1 MKKSKIYPEKEIEKL
16 PDKYRLTNKAKLF
29 VCLTVGISLTGLIML
44 ALGITFL
51 VLNGQTEM
59 VVLITFGGMIFVSGF
74 LCLLFVQIDKKKDQE
89 IKQDLINQAITSS
102 FDGKVIYDPLSKVS
116 TNLLRE
122 LDICPFDVLNSGE
135 KILVTAKDR
144 NISIVEVTSSSNLTE
159 LMGFI
164 MAAPELGVLGT
175 AFLGLY
181 TGAKKIK
188 DKSIIN
194 SKFKGTIMLFTNFRE
209 SANDI
214 IEIRSKKFLTPFS
227 SIFKNVNLTPF
238 SSIFKNVNKFETED
252 IRANEKYNFYA
263 SDKNAGFR
271 FVKPLMIETVNKID
285 AKLKNGFVLVFKDDY
300 LVLAFSEET
309 IDIKNIAKNKNITA
323 KTAYFMTKERVRNYE
338 SIIKDVLTN
347 RYF

>member
-1 MKKSKIYPEKEIEKL
+1 MKKSKIYTEKEIEKL

-44 ALGITFL
+44 VLGITFL
-51 VLNGQTEM
+51 VLNGQKEM

-89 IKQDLINQAITSS
+89 IKQDLIHQAITSS

-209 SANDI
+209 SANDV

-227 SIFKNVNLTPF
+227 SIFKNE
-238 SSIFKNVNKFETED
+238 NKFETED

-263 SDKNAGFR
+263 SDKTAGFR

-309 IDIKNIAKNKNITA
+309 IDINNIAKNKNITA

>member
-1 MKKSKIYPEKEIEKL
+1 MKKNKIYTEKEIEKL

-29 VCLTVGISLTGLIML
+29 ICLTVGISLTGLIML

-89 IKQDLINQAITSS
+89 IKQDLINQAIVSS

-188 DKSIIN
+188 DKSVIN

-209 SANDI
+209 SANDV

-227 SIFKNVNLTPF
+227 SIFKNE
-238 SSIFKNVNKFETED
+238 NKFETED

-285 AKLKNGFVLVFKDDY
+285 AKLKNGFILVFKDDY

-323 KTAYFMTKERVRNYE
+323 KTAYFMTKERVKNYE
-338 SIIKDVLTN
+338 SIIKDVLAN

>member
-1 MKKSKIYPEKEIEKL
+1 MKKSKIYTEKEIEKL

-59 VVLITFGGMIFVSGF
+59 VVLITFGGMIFVSGL
-74 LCLLFVQIDKKKDQE
+74 LCLLFVQVDKKKDQE

-209 SANDI
+209 SANDV

-227 SIFKNVNLTPF
+227 SIFKNE
-238 SSIFKNVNKFETED
+238 NKFETED

-323 KTAYFMTKERVRNYE
+323 KIAYFMTKERVRNYE

>member
-1 MKKSKIYPEKEIEKL
+1 MKKSKIYTEKEIEKL

-44 ALGITFL
+44 VLGITFL

-59 VVLITFGGMIFVSGF
+59 VVLITFGGMIFVSGL
-74 LCLLFVQIDKKKDQE
+74 LCLLFVQVDKKKDQE

-209 SANDI
+209 SANDV
-214 IEIRSKKFLTPFS
+214 IEIRSKKF
-227 SIFKNVNLTPF
+227 LTPF

-309 IDIKNIAKNKNITA
+309 IDINNIAKNKNITA

>member
-1 MKKSKIYPEKEIEKL
+1 MKKSKIYTEKEIEKL

-29 VCLTVGISLTGLIML
+29 ICLTVGISLIGLIML
-44 ALGITFL
+44 VLGITFL
-51 VLNGQTEM
+51 ALNGQTGM

-89 IKQDLINQAITSS
+89 IKQDLIHQAITSS

-209 SANDI
+209 SANDV

-227 SIFKNVNLTPF
+227 SIFRNED
-238 SSIFKNVNKFETED
+238 KFETED

>member
-1 MKKSKIYPEKEIEKL
+1 MKKSKIYTEKEIEKL

-209 SANDI
+209 SANDV
-214 IEIRSKKFLTPFS
+214 IEIRSKKF
-227 SIFKNVNLTPF
+227 LTPF

>member
-1 MKKSKIYPEKEIEKL
+1 MKKSKIYTEKEIEKL

-44 ALGITFL
+44 VLGITFL

-59 VVLITFGGMIFVSGF
+59 VVLITFGGMIFVSGL
-74 LCLLFVQIDKKKDQE
+74 LCLLFVQVDKKKDQE

-102 FDGKVIYDPLSKVS
+102 FDGKVIYDSLSKVS

-227 SIFKNVNLTPF
+227 SIFKNVN
-238 SSIFKNVNKFETED
+238 KFETED

-309 IDIKNIAKNKNITA
+309 IDINNIAKNKNITA

>member
-1 MKKSKIYPEKEIEKL
+1 MKKNKIYTEKEIEKL

-29 VCLTVGISLTGLIML
+29 ICLTVGVSLTGLIML
-44 ALGITFL
+44 VLGITFL

-89 IKQDLINQAITSS
+89 IKQDLINQAIVSS

-209 SANDI
+209 SANDV

-227 SIFKNVNLTPF
+227 SIFKNE
-238 SSIFKNVNKFETED
+238 NKFETED

-285 AKLKNGFVLVFKDDY
+285 AKLKNGFILVFKDDY

-323 KTAYFMTKERVRNYE
+323 KTAYFMTKERVKNYE
-338 SIIKDVLTN
+338 SIIKDILAN

>member
-1 MKKSKIYPEKEIEKL
+1 MKKSKIYTEKEIEKL

-44 ALGITFL
+44 VLGITFL

-59 VVLITFGGMIFVSGF
+59 VVLITFGGMIFVSGL
-74 LCLLFVQIDKKKDQE
+74 LCLLFVQVDKKKDQE

-181 TGAKKIK
+181 AGAKKIK

-209 SANDI
+209 SANDV

-227 SIFKNVNLTPF
+227 SIFKNE
-238 SSIFKNVNKFETED
+238 NKFETED

>member
-1 MKKSKIYPEKEIEKL
+1 MKKSKIYTEKEIEKL

-44 ALGITFL
+44 VLGITFL

-59 VVLITFGGMIFVSGF
+59 AVLITFGGMIFVSGF
-74 LCLLFVQIDKKKDQE
+74 LCLLFVQVDKKKDQE

-181 TGAKKIK
+181 AGAKKIK

-209 SANDI
+209 SANDV

-227 SIFKNVNLTPF
+227 SIFKNE
-238 SSIFKNVNKFETED
+238 NKFETED

>member
-1 MKKSKIYPEKEIEKL
+1 MKKSKIYTEKEIEKL

-29 VCLTVGISLTGLIML
+29 VCLTVGISLTGLTML
-44 ALGITFL
+44 VLGITFL

-89 IKQDLINQAITSS
+89 IKQDLIHQAITSS

-227 SIFKNVNLTPF
+227 SIFKNVN
-238 SSIFKNVNKFETED
+238 KFETED

-263 SDKNAGFR
+263 SDKNVGFR

-309 IDIKNIAKNKNITA
+309 IDINNIAKNKNITA

>member
-1 MKKSKIYPEKEIEKL
+1 MKKSKSYTEKEIEKL

-59 VVLITFGGMIFVSGF
+59 VVLITFGGMIFVSGL
-74 LCLLFVQIDKKKDQE
+74 LCLLFVQVDKKKDQD

-116 TNLLRE
+116 INLLRE

-209 SANDI
+209 SANDV

-227 SIFKNVNLTPF
+227 SIFKND
-238 SSIFKNVNKFETED
+238 NKFETED

-309 IDIKNIAKNKNITA
+309 IDINNIAKNKNITA
-323 KTAYFMTKERVRNYE
+323 KTAYFMTKERVGNYE

>member
-1 MKKSKIYPEKEIEKL
+1 MKKSKIYTEKEIEKL

-74 LCLLFVQIDKKKDQE
+74 LCLLFVQVDKKKDQE

-209 SANDI
+209 SANDV

-227 SIFKNVNLTPF
+227 SIFKNE
-238 SSIFKNVNKFETED
+238 NKFETED

>member
-1 MKKSKIYPEKEIEKL
+1 MKKSKIYTEKEIEKL

-44 ALGITFL
+44 VLGITFL

-59 VVLITFGGMIFVSGF
+59 VVLITFGGMIFVSGL
-74 LCLLFVQIDKKKDQE
+74 LCLLFVQVDKKKDQE

-227 SIFKNVNLTPF
+227 SIFKNVN
-238 SSIFKNVNKFETED
+238 KFETED

>member
-1 MKKSKIYPEKEIEKL
+1 MKKSKIYTEKEIEKL

-44 ALGITFL
+44 VLGITFL

-59 VVLITFGGMIFVSGF
+59 VVLITFGGMVFVSGL
-74 LCLLFVQIDKKKDQE
+74 LCLLFVQVDKKKDQE

-209 SANDI
+209 SANDV

-227 SIFKNVNLTPF
+227 SIFKNE
-238 SSIFKNVNKFETED
+238 NKFETED

>member
-1 MKKSKIYPEKEIEKL
+1 MKKSKIYTEKEIEKL

-29 VCLTVGISLTGLIML
+29 VCLTVGISITGLIML
-44 ALGITFL
+44 VLGITFL
-51 VLNGQTEM
+51 VLNGQKEM
-59 VVLITFGGMIFVSGF
+59 VVLITFGGMIFVSGL

-89 IKQDLINQAITSS
+89 IKQDLIHQAITSS

-116 TNLLRE
+116 ANLLRE

-209 SANDI
+209 SANDV

-227 SIFKNVNLTPF
+227 SIFKNE
-238 SSIFKNVNKFETED
+238 NKFETED

-309 IDIKNIAKNKNITA
+309 IDINNIAKNKNITA

>member
-1 MKKSKIYPEKEIEKL
+1 MKKSKIYTEKEIEKL

-29 VCLTVGISLTGLIML
+29 VCLTVGISLIGLIML
-44 ALGITFL
+44 VLGITFL

-159 LMGFI
+159 LMSFI

-214 IEIRSKKFLTPFS
+214 IEIRSKKF
-227 SIFKNVNLTPF
+227 LTPF

>member
-1 MKKSKIYPEKEIEKL
+1 MKKSKIYTEKEIEKL

-29 VCLTVGISLTGLIML
+29 ICLTVGISLTGLIML
-44 ALGITFL
+44 VLGITFL
-51 VLNGQTEM
+51 ALNGQTEM
-59 VVLITFGGMIFVSGF
+59 AVLITFGGMIFVSGF

-89 IKQDLINQAITSS
+89 IKQDLINQAIVSS

-181 TGAKKIK
+181 AGAKKIK

-209 SANDI
+209 SANDV

-227 SIFKNVNLTPF
+227 SIFKNE
-238 SSIFKNVNKFETED
+238 NKFETED

-309 IDIKNIAKNKNITA
+309 IDIKNIAQNKNITA
-323 KTAYFMTKERVRNYE
+323 KTAYFMTKERIKNYE
-338 SIIKDVLTN
+338 SIIKDILTN

>member
-1 MKKSKIYPEKEIEKL
+1 MKKSKIYTEKEIEKL

-29 VCLTVGISLTGLIML
+29 ICLTVGISLIGLIML
-44 ALGITFL
+44 VLGITFL
-51 VLNGQTEM
+51 ALNGQTGM

-89 IKQDLINQAITSS
+89 IKQDLIHQAITSS

-209 SANDI
+209 SANDV

-227 SIFKNVNLTPF
+227 SILKNE
-238 SSIFKNVNKFETED
+238 NKFETED

>member
-1 MKKSKIYPEKEIEKL
+1 MKKSKIYTEKEIEKL

-44 ALGITFL
+44 VLGITFL

-116 TNLLRE
+116 ANLLRE

-209 SANDI
+209 SANDV
-214 IEIRSKKFLTPFS
+214 IEIRSKKF
-227 SIFKNVNLTPF
+227 LTPF

-309 IDIKNIAKNKNITA
+309 IDINNIAKNKNITA

>member
-1 MKKSKIYPEKEIEKL
+1 MKKSKIYTKKEIEKL
-16 PDKYRLTNKAKLF
+16 PDKYRFTNKAKLF
-29 VCLTVGISLTGLIML
+29 ICLTIGISLTGLIML
-44 ALGITFL
+44 GLGITFL
-51 VLNGQTEM
+51 VLNGLTGM

-74 LCLLFVQIDKKKDQE
+74 LCLFFVQIDKKKDQE
-89 IKQDLINQAITSS
+89 IKQDLIHQAIVSS

-122 LDICPFDVLNSGE
+122 LDVCPFDVVNSGE

-209 SANDI
+209 SANDV

-227 SIFKNVNLTPF
+227 SIFK
-238 SSIFKNVNKFETED
+238 SENKFETED

-323 KTAYFMTKERVRNYE
+323 KTAYFMVKEQLNNYE
-338 SIIKDVLTN
+338 AIVKDVLTN

>member
-1 MKKSKIYPEKEIEKL
+1 MKKSKIYTEKEIEKL

-44 ALGITFL
+44 VLGITFL

-74 LCLLFVQIDKKKDQE
+74 LCLLFVQVDKKKDQE

-209 SANDI
+209 SANDV

-227 SIFKNVNLTPF
+227 SIFKNE
-238 SSIFKNVNKFETED
+238 NKFETED

>member
-1 MKKSKIYPEKEIEKL
+1 MKKSKIYTEKEIEKL

-29 VCLTVGISLTGLIML
+29 VCLTVGISLTGLTML
-44 ALGITFL
+44 VLGITFL

-89 IKQDLINQAITSS
+89 IKQDLIHQAITSS

-227 SIFKNVNLTPF
+227 SIFKNE
-238 SSIFKNVNKFETED
+238 NKFETED

-309 IDIKNIAKNKNITA
+309 IDINNIAKNKNITA

-338 SIIKDVLTN
+338 LIIKDVLTN

>member
-1 MKKSKIYPEKEIEKL
+1 MKKSKIYTEKEIEKL

-59 VVLITFGGMIFVSGF
+59 VVLITFGGMIFVSGL
-74 LCLLFVQIDKKKDQE
+74 LCLLFVQVDKKKDQE

-209 SANDI
+209 SANDV

-227 SIFKNVNLTPF
+227 SIFKNE
-238 SSIFKNVNKFETED
+238 NKFETED

>member
-1 MKKSKIYPEKEIEKL
+1 MKKSKIYTEKEIEKL

-29 VCLTVGISLTGLIML
+29 VCLTVGISLTGLTML
-44 ALGITFL
+44 VLGITFL
-51 VLNGQTEM
+51 VLNGQKEM
-59 VVLITFGGMIFVSGF
+59 VVLITFGGMIFVSGL
-74 LCLLFVQIDKKKDQE
+74 LCLLFVQVDKKKDQE

-209 SANDI
+209 SANDV
-214 IEIRSKKFLTPFS
+214 IEIRSKKF
-227 SIFKNVNLTPF
+227 LTPF

-309 IDIKNIAKNKNITA
+309 IDINNIAKNKNITA

>member
-1 MKKSKIYPEKEIEKL
+1 MKKSKIYTEKEIEKL

-44 ALGITFL
+44 VLGITFL

-74 LCLLFVQIDKKKDQE
+74 LCLLFVQINKKKDQE

-209 SANDI
+209 SANDV

-227 SIFKNVNLTPF
+227 SIFKNE
-238 SSIFKNVNKFETED
+238 NKFETED

>member
-1 MKKSKIYPEKEIEKL
+1 MKKSKIYTEKEIEKL

-44 ALGITFL
+44 VLGITFL
-51 VLNGQTEM
+51 VLNGQTEI
-59 VVLITFGGMIFVSGF
+59 VVLITFGGMIFVSGL
-74 LCLLFVQIDKKKDQE
+74 LCLLFVQVDKKKDQE

-209 SANDI
+209 SANDV

-227 SIFKNVNLTPF
+227 SIFKNE
-238 SSIFKNVNKFETED
+238 NKFETED

>member
-1 MKKSKIYPEKEIEKL
+1 MKKSKIYTEKEIEKL

-44 ALGITFL
+44 VLGITFL
-51 VLNGQTEM
+51 VLNDQTEM
-59 VVLITFGGMIFVSGF
+59 VVLITFGGMIFVSGL
-74 LCLLFVQIDKKKDQE
+74 LCLLFVQVDKKKDQE

-209 SANDI
+209 SANDV
-214 IEIRSKKFLTPFS
+214 IEIRSKKF
-227 SIFKNVNLTPF
+227 LTPF

-309 IDIKNIAKNKNITA
+309 IDINNIAKNKNITA
-323 KTAYFMTKERVRNYE
+323 KTAYFMTKECVRNYE
-338 SIIKDVLTN
+338 LIIKDVLTN

>member
-1 MKKSKIYPEKEIEKL
+1 MKKSKIYTEKEIEKL

-59 VVLITFGGMIFVSGF
+59 VVLITFGGMIFVSGL
-74 LCLLFVQIDKKKDQE
+74 LCLLFVQVDKKKDQE

-116 TNLLRE
+116 ANLLRE

-159 LMGFI
+159 LIGFI

-209 SANDI
+209 SANDV

-227 SIFKNVNLTPF
+227 SIFKNE
-238 SSIFKNVNKFETED
+238 NKFETED

-309 IDIKNIAKNKNITA
+309 IDINNIAKNKNITA

>member
-1 MKKSKIYPEKEIEKL
+1 MKKSKIYTEKEIEKL

-44 ALGITFL
+44 VLGTTFL

-59 VVLITFGGMIFVSGF
+59 VVLITFGGMIFVSGL

-89 IKQDLINQAITSS
+89 IKQDLIHQAITSS

-116 TNLLRE
+116 ANLLRE

-209 SANDI
+209 SANDV
-214 IEIRSKKFLTPFS
+214 IEIRSKKF
-227 SIFKNVNLTPF
+227 LTPF

-309 IDIKNIAKNKNITA
+309 IDINNIAKNKNITA

-338 SIIKDVLTN
+338 LIIKDVLTN

>member
-1 MKKSKIYPEKEIEKL
+1 MKKSKIYTEKEIEKL

-44 ALGITFL
+44 VLGITFL

-116 TNLLRE
+116 ANLLRE

-209 SANDI
+209 SANDV

-227 SIFKNVNLTPF
+227 TIFKNE
-238 SSIFKNVNKFETED
+238 NKFETED
-252 IRANEKYNFYA
+252 IRANGKYNFYA

>member
-1 MKKSKIYPEKEIEKL
+1 MKKSKIYTEKEIEKL

-44 ALGITFL
+44 VLGITFL

-89 IKQDLINQAITSS
+89 IKQDLIHQAITSS

-116 TNLLRE
+116 ANLLRE

-209 SANDI
+209 SANDV

-227 SIFKNVNLTPF
+227 SIFKNE
-238 SSIFKNVNKFETED
+238 NKFETED

>member
-1 MKKSKIYPEKEIEKL
+1 MKKSKIYTEKEIEKL
-16 PDKYRLTNKAKLF
+16 PDKYRLNNKAKLF
-29 VCLTVGISLTGLIML
+29 ICLTVGISLTGLIML
-44 ALGITFL
+44 VLGITFL

-59 VVLITFGGMIFVSGF
+59 VVLITFGGMIFVSGL

-89 IKQDLINQAITSS
+89 IKQDLIHQAITSS

-116 TNLLRE
+116 ANLLRE

-209 SANDI
+209 SANDV

-227 SIFKNVNLTPF
+227 SIFKNE
-238 SSIFKNVNKFETED
+238 NKFETED

-309 IDIKNIAKNKNITA
+309 IDINNIAKNKNITA

>member
-1 MKKSKIYPEKEIEKL
+1 MKKSKIYTEKEIEKL

-44 ALGITFL
+44 VLGITFL

-89 IKQDLINQAITSS
+89 IKQDLIHQAITSS

-116 TNLLRE
+116 ANLLRE

-209 SANDI
+209 SANDV

-227 SIFKNVNLTPF
+227 TIFKNE
-238 SSIFKNVNKFETED
+238 NKFETED

>member
-1 MKKSKIYPEKEIEKL
+1 MKKSKIYTEKEIEKL

-44 ALGITFL
+44 VLGITFL

-59 VVLITFGGMIFVSGF
+59 VVLITFGGMIFVSGL
-74 LCLLFVQIDKKKDQE
+74 LCLLFVQVDKKKDQE

-188 DKSIIN
+188 DKSIVN

-227 SIFKNVNLTPF
+227 SIFKNE
-238 SSIFKNVNKFETED
+238 NKFETED

-309 IDIKNIAKNKNITA
+309 IDINNIAKNKNITA

>member
-1 MKKSKIYPEKEIEKL
+1 MKKNKIYTEKEIEKL
-16 PDKYRLTNKAKLF
+16 PDKYRFTNKAKLF
-29 VCLTVGISLTGLIML
+29 ICLTVGISLIGLIML
-44 ALGITFL
+44 VLGITFL

-74 LCLLFVQIDKKKDQE
+74 LCLFFVQIDKKKDQE
-89 IKQDLINQAITSS
+89 IKQDLIHQAIVSS
-102 FDGKVIYDPLSKVS
+102 FDGKVIYDPLSKIS

-194 SKFKGTIMLFTNFRE
+194 SVT
-209 SANDI
+209 
-214 IEIRSKKFLTPFS
+214 
-227 SIFKNVNLTPF
+227 SI
-238 SSIFKNVNKFETED
+238 
-252 IRANEKYNFYA
+252 
-263 SDKNAGFR
+263 
-271 FVKPLMIETVNKID
+271 
-285 AKLKNGFVLVFKDDY
+285 
-300 LVLAFSEET
+300 AF
-309 IDIKNIAKNKNITA
+309 
-323 KTAYFMTKERVRNYE
+323 
-338 SIIKDVLTN
+338 
-347 RYF
+347 